1 MIPCLKLSNVTLHQL
16 DGKKISKKYLI
27 IVLMRGIAF
36 VLFSTSRNMHVKI
49 IGEEQIVDGFS
60 IQSASVD
67 L

>member
-1 MIPCLKLSNVTLHQL
+1 LHQL

-36 VLFSTSRNMHVKI
+36 VLFSTSRKMHVKI